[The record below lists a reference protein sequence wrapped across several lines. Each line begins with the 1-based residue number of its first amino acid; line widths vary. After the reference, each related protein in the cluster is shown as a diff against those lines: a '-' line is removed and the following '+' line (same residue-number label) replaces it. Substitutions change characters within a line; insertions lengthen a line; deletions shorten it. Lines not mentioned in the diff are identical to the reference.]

1 MNAAFGVLF
10 FFAFLIIILAI
21 WFICLFGGGN
31 AILIFGIIE
40 REGRRG
46 DVLNVFVLELLILFI
61 ILLLMARIRKRR
73 GHPLRAGCLRDRD
86 GRPLRRPGR
95 LKEVA

>member
-10 FFAFLIIILAI
+10 FFAFLIILAI

-31 AILIFGIIE
+31 AILIFGIIQ

-46 DVLNVFVLELLILFI
+46 DVLNVFVLEVLILFI
-61 ILLLMARIRKRR
+61 ILPFLWRAFANLEKIRS
-73 GHPLRAGCLRDRD
+73 GRAASWTGTD
-86 GRPLRRPGR
+86 GNSGGR
-95 LKEVA
+95 AA